1 MYFIDNRE
9 GSTILHL
16 HCMNK
21 YFISNWRNSDLI
33 KTMHVIYLMW
43 SSFIYWGVCAQHLST
58 IGIANS
64 GLQFIKNIY
73 MYVVILASVH
83 SFFVYIRVSTDQW
96 GSSYSGHNNY
106 NIDWELLKVYPR
118 QHSMKGYTIL
128 QLNCGTYLQTGSSS
142 ELFWLAFVCHLSVG
156 NSANFSHFSPEPQGQ
171 FQPKFLQ
178 IKFFFQFSNRR
189 LGFFLLINVMV

>member
-1 MYFIDNRE
+1 M
-9 GSTILHL
+9 G
-16 HCMNK
+16 
-21 YFISNWRNSDLI
+21 
-33 KTMHVIYLMW
+33 

-106 NIDWELLKVYPR
+106 NIDWEPLKVYPR
-118 QHSMKGYTIL
+118 QHSMK
-128 QLNCGTYLQTGSSS
+128 LNFCRLSSNW
-142 ELFWLAFVCHLSVG
+142 ELKWAFLIGCCLSFVCPYVCNLFTFPILSRTSG
-156 NSANFSHFSPEPQGQ
+156 PISAKVFTNKG
-171 FQPKFLQ
+171 
-178 IKFFFQFSNRR
+178 FFFYSQIEDKD
-189 LGFFLLINVMV
+189 FFLLINVLVKS